1 MTVYLINPDSL
12 KAPDYKGRENT
23 VYKDLDIENT
33 PLVSEEEFNASAAK
47 ERNLRVQLRK
57 TQIWDESPEE
67 AAHLIEQNGLVEI
80 LQEWYIVHMEN
91 YAKVMKKKNADI
103 FLIPQTETL
112 VKTAQFLQLKNS
124 SSQL

>member
-1 MTVYLINPDSL
+1 MAIYLVNPSSL

-57 TQIWDESPEE
+57 AQIWDESPEE

-80 LQEWYIVHMEN
+80 LQEWYVVHMEN
-91 YAKVMKKKNADI
+91 YAKVMKKKYGDI
-103 FLIPQTETL
+103 MFVPQTETL
-112 VKTAQFLQLKNS
+112 VKTAQFLQFRKS
-124 SSQL
+124 TSQL